1 MQTDNLNNSFLREA
15 IFTASKGIV
24 PDYTILLDSSLGS
37 IVDRAKD
44 SPFSRKDLSLQKHY
58 NSISK
63 AYKDYLPR
71 YSQHSIV
78 IKNENNAICSIDEQ
92 IVNIIKTIV

>member
-15 IFTASKGIV
+15 IFTVSKGIV

-78 IKNENNAICSIDEQ
+78 IKNKNNAICSIDEQ